1 MHKVN
6 LFPGRI
12 EKYFSISIA
21 LINVKVAE
29 KYAHSCNKSKNIP
42 AGEL

>member
-6 LFPGRI
+6 LGRMEI
-12 EKYFSISIA
+12 YFSIISIA
-21 LINVKVAE
+21 LINGKVAE